1 MKKQIAAALVITLLT
16 TTANAVEITG
26 FYIKN
31 GRWVIDG
38 SANED
43 AAEVIMSVSGDEN
56 NQLTDI
62 RQQDLDGG
70 SFSFDLPTI
79 TANGF
84 YTVKVRDSKDSAPS
98 VRKVYLTDNKNSGVM
113 YDSSE
118 DSDYAAWHVFGDGS
132 GRLMSNGKYNLG
144 SSGNGE
150 TTAYLDGFFNAMDYS
165 FSLDISAASRDMT
178 EEILFRYIDE
188 NNYCYFKNPITS
200 GDGRIYEMGYV
211 KDGIKTAA
219 YQQKMTDGEGAAV
232 KYYNIRIE
240 CLGYESRAYVD
251 GELAGRLY
259 DEDLDR
265 GTIGVR
271 AINAKVNFNNVY
283 VENLIDTVRTG
294 KIEFLSESGDPLYSI
309 PKSGK
314 VTVRAKAEN
323 ISDTESSKVMLAA
336 AVYENGRLVS
346 LKTDRRSILPEEK
359 KDYEV
364 ILEGVAQDK
373 TVRAFFWDDFL
384 SQKPLNTAESIN
396 DKGGRNI
403 YVDVNYSGESDGSI
417 DCPYKTVADAIDR
430 AKAVKS
436 EDGLGENGIRIMIR
450 EGEYELDSTLNLSGE
465 QISGTLMQPIVIA
478 AYKGENVSVKGS
490 KKIDTENA
498 VISDNVRI
506 PDSAKGKVYEISLG
520 FDTAPIESFDYTAPA
535 KKYTNVLYDGKV
547 QPLAKYPNDGW
558 IKTSG
563 IYDKNGTKL
572 NTDSDTWDSIRQNE
586 NYVWLDFSDSHIQNL
601 KNAQSAW
608 CEGYWYKYWTWE
620 NTELLEVDS
629 ASSRIKISVPEKG
642 VIDTNRDFRIYNL
655 LEELDSP
662 GEWYIDNDAKKL
674 YFYPPKS
681 LSSDADIEVTYL
693 NDALIYAD
701 NVHDVVFDSLML
713 KNSSGEAVKIDNSDR
728 VDIAY
733 CGIGNTG
740 ANGITVSKSNNIAIH
755 DSEIFNTGA
764 IGVMIDACGTIR
776 NLTRC
781 ENEIKNCD
789 IHDFGKVSRSYTPGV
804 RIAASVGVNVL
815 NNEIHEGTHSGMI
828 YSGSEIKIEYNEI
841 YNVLTMAA
849 DAGAIYSGR
858 SYIDRGNE
866 IKYNYLHDIYDNVNI
881 KEPVVGIYL
890 DDQLSGTEV
899 ESNILYKVDSGIF
912 LSGGRDT
919 VIRNNIIAEKTA
931 ADYNETDGRYAIMLR
946 TSGLMPHRQSMV
958 LDMLSMID
966 GLDLSS
972 PGWQKY
978 PYVNVYPKDN
988 PGAPVRDVVENNV
1001 IWNHHN
1007 LKKYSD
1013 FENWSTVGENLV
1025 NSTDPGFVNAA
1036 EGNLNLKD
1044 DSGVFKKLSGFE
1056 KIPFDKIGR
1065 Q

>member
-1 MKKQIAAALVITLLT
+1 MKKQIAAALVITLMT
-16 TTANAVEITG
+16 TTANAAEITR

-38 SANED
+38 SANRD
-43 AAEVIMSVSGDEN
+43 AAEVIMSVSGDEH
-56 NQLTDI
+56 NQLADI

-70 SFSFDLPTI
+70 SFSFDLPEI

-98 VRKVYLTDNKNSGVM
+98 ARKVYLTDNKNSGVM

-132 GRLMSNGKYNLG
+132 GKLLSNGKYNLG
-144 SSGNGE
+144 SSANGE

-188 NNYCYFKNPITS
+188 NNYCYFKIPITS
-200 GDGRIYEMGYV
+200 VGGRIYELGYV
-211 KDGIKTAA
+211 KDGAKTAA

-232 KYYNIRIE
+232 NYYNIRIE
-240 CLGYESRAYVD
+240 CLGYESRVYVD
-251 GELAGRLY
+251 NEPAGRLY

-283 VENLIDTVRTG
+283 VKNLIDTVRTG
-294 KIEFLSESGDPLYSI
+294 KIEFLSESGSPLYSI

-346 LKTDRRSILPEEK
+346 VKTDRRNILPEEK
-359 KDYEV
+359 KNYEV
-364 ILEGVAQDK
+364 TLEGVAQDK
-373 TVRAFFWDDFL
+373 TVRAFFWDDF
-384 SQKPLNTAESIN
+384 SAQKPLNTSESIN
-396 DKGGRNI
+396 DRNGRNI
-403 YVDVNYSGESDGSI
+403 FVDAGYDGESDGSM
-417 DCPYKTVADAIDR
+417 DCPYKTIADAIAG
-430 AKAVKS
+430 AKEIKS
-436 EDGLGENGIRIMIR
+436 EYGLGENGIRIMMR
-450 EGEYELDSTLNLSGE
+450 GGEYELDSTLNLSGE
-465 QISGTLMQPIVIA
+465 QMSGTLMQPIVIC
-478 AYKGENVSVKGS
+478 AYNGENVAIKGS
-490 KKIDTENA
+490 KKIDAENA
-498 VISDNVRI
+498 VISGDLRI
-506 PDSAKGKVYEISLG
+506 PDSAKGKVYEIPLG
-520 FDTAPIESFDYTAPA
+520 FDTASIESFDYTAPA
-535 KKYTNVLYDGKV
+535 EKYTNVLYDGEV
-547 QPLAKYPNDGW
+547 QTLAKYPNDGW
-558 IKTSG
+558 LKTSG
-563 IYDKNGTKL
+563 VYNKDGTKL
-572 NTDSDTWDSIRQNE
+572 NTDSGTWDNIRQNE
-586 NYVWLDFSDSHIQNL
+586 NYVWLDAADSHISYWQNVR
-601 KNAQSAW
+601 NAW

-620 NTELLEVDS
+620 NTGLLGVDT
-629 ASSRIKISVPEKG
+629 ATSRIKISVPEKG
-642 VIDTNRDFRIYNL
+642 VIDANRDFRIYNL

-681 LSSDADIEVTYL
+681 FSPDADIEVTYL
-693 NDALIYAD
+693 NDALINAD
-701 NVHDVVFDSLML
+701 GIHDVVFDSLVL
-713 KNSSGEAVKIDNSDR
+713 GNSPGEAVTVKNSKR
-728 VDIAY
+728 VDFAY

-740 ANGITVSKSNNIAIH
+740 ANGITISKSDSISVH
-755 DSEIFNTGA
+755 DSKIFNTGA
-764 IGVMIDACGTIR
+764 VGVMIDSCGTIS

-804 RIAASVGVNVL
+804 RIAASVGVDVL
-815 NNEIHEGTHSGMI
+815 NNEIHEGTHSAMI
-828 YSGSEIKIEYNEI
+828 YSGSEIRIEYNEI

-890 DDQLSGTEV
+890 DDQLSGTAV

-958 LDMLSMID
+958 MDMLSMIE

-988 PGAPVRDVVENNV
+988 PGAPVRDIVENNV
-1001 IWNHHN
+1001 IWNHHR

-1013 FENWSTVGENLV
+1013 FENWSTVGEKLV

-1044 DSGVFKKLSGFE
+1044 DSGVFEKLSGFE
-1056 KIPFDKIGR
+1056 KIPFDEIGR